1 MSFHRQINRAEFG
14 PASSCGL
21 ACEIAAEYYQSD
33 QRACQRPAAIYGNP
47 RMSTLAKIAG
57 AAVALTMI
65 VGPALA
71 QSPTFFRI
79 GTGGAGGTYF
89 PIGGTI
95 ANGISAPPGA
105 RPCDKGGQC
114 GVPGLIAIAQSTTAS
129 VFNNAAVQN
138 GELEAGLAAAD
149 VTRSMYLGS
158 GKFDGK
164 PHPKL
169 RIVANLYPEDLHLVL
184 PKGESINN
192 LGDLADKRVGIAQAG
207 SGTQVAVLQ
216 MLEAWGVTRDNMD
229 EAELNNSQSAERL
242 ADGQLD
248 AYFYAAGWPVAAMVQ
263 LASTKGMELHSFT
276 EEDVLKINEII
287 PAYIPSQIPAGVYE
301 GIDYVVRTPA
311 VSALLVVSSD
321 LEEEL
326 VYGITQALWNSNT
339 RKLLDN
345 GHAKGKLITAETAL
359 DGVDTLGVPLHPG
372 AERFYREQGMIQ

>member
-1 MSFHRQINRAEFG
+1 MKLLKILTG
-14 PASSCGL
+14 
-21 ACEIAAEYYQSD
+21 IALV
-33 QRACQRPAAIYGNP
+33 
-47 RMSTLAKIAG
+47 T
-57 AAVALTMI
+57 
-65 VGPALA
+65 ALA
-71 QSPTFFRI
+71 IPAFAQDSNFFRI

-149 VTRSMYLGS
+149 TTRAMYFGE
-158 GKFDGK
+158 GKFEGK

-169 RIVANLYPEDLHLVL
+169 RLVANLFPEDLHLVM
-184 PKGESINN
+184 PKGKSIND
-192 LGDLADKRVGIAQAG
+192 LGDLEGKRVGIAQAG

-216 MLEAWGVTRDNMD
+216 MLEAWGITRDNIE

-263 LASTKGMELHSFT
+263 LSSTKGMNLHSFS
-276 EEDVLKINEII
+276 EADLKKINDII
-287 PAYIPSQIPAGVYE
+287 PSYIPSTIPGGVYE
-301 GIDYVVRTPA
+301 GIDADTRTPA
-311 VSALLVVSSD
+311 VSAMLVVSSD
-321 LEEEL
+321 LSEDL
-326 VYGITQALWNSNT
+326 VYKLTKALWNDNT

-345 GHAKGKLITAETAL
+345 GHAKGKQITAETAL
-359 DGVDTLGVPLHPG
+359 DGVKALDVPLHPG
-372 AERFYREQGMIQ
+372 AEKFYREAGLL

>member
-1 MSFHRQINRAEFG
+1 MKPFAKLLG
-14 PASSCGL
+14 AS
-21 ACEIAAEYYQSD
+21 IAVAVLS
-33 QRACQRPAAIYGNP
+33 
-47 RMSTLAKIAG
+47 G
-57 AAVALTMI
+57 AA
-65 VGPALA
+65 LA
-71 QSPTFFRI
+71 EQPQFFRI
-79 GTGGAGGTYF
+79 GTGSAGGTYF

-149 VTRSMYLGS
+149 VTRSMYLGE
-158 GKFDGK
+158 GKFEGK

-169 RIVANLYPEDLHLVL
+169 RIIANLYPEDLHLVM
-184 PKGESINN
+184 PKGASISN
-192 LGDLADKRVGIAQAG
+192 LGDLKGKRVGIAQAG

-216 MLEAWGVTRDNMD
+216 MLDAWGVNRDNID

-263 LASTKGMELHSFT
+263 LATTKGMDLHSFT
-276 EEDVLKINEII
+276 EADLEKINKII
-287 PAYIPSQIPAGVYE
+287 PAYIPSKIPAGVYE
-301 GIDYVVRTPA
+301 GIDYEVATPA

-321 LEEEL
+321 QSEEL
-326 VYGITQALWNSNT
+326 VYGITKALWNKNT

-345 GHAKGKLITAETAL
+345 GHAKGKQITLESSL
-359 DGVDTLGVPLHPG
+359 DGVLALGVPLHPG
-372 AERFYREQGMIQ
+372 AEKFYKEAGLIK

>member
-1 MSFHRQINRAEFG
+1 MFLKKFL
-14 PASSCGL
+14 SSAL
-21 ACEIAAEYYQSD
+21 
-33 QRACQRPAAIYGNP
+33 
-47 RMSTLAKIAG
+47 L
-57 AAVALTMI
+57 AVAL
-65 VGPALA
+65 VAGPGFAE
-71 QSPTFFRI
+71 SPTFFRI
-79 GTGGAGGTYF
+79 GTGSAGGTYF

-149 VTRSMYLGS
+149 VTRSMYLGE
-158 GKFDGK
+158 GKFEGK

-184 PKGESINN
+184 PKGGSIND
-192 LGDLADKRVGIAQAG
+192 LGDLANKRVGIAQAG

-216 MLEAWGVTRDNMD
+216 MLEAWGVTRDNIE

-248 AYFYAAGWPVAAMVQ
+248 AYFYAAGWPVSAMVQ

-276 EEDVLKINEII
+276 EADVQKINEII
-287 PAYIPSQIPAGVYE
+287 PAYIPSMIPSGVYE
-301 GIDYVVRTPA
+301 GVDYDVRTPA

-321 LEEEL
+321 LDDEL
-326 VYGITQALWNSNT
+326 VHGITAALWNKNT

-345 GHAKGKLITAETAL
+345 GHPKGRLITVETAL
-359 DGVDTLGVPLHPG
+359 DGVATLGVPLHPG
-372 AERFYREQGMIQ
+372 AEKFYRDQGMMQ

>member
-1 MSFHRQINRAEFG
+1 MLKR
-14 PASSCGL
+14 
-21 ACEIAAEYYQSD
+21 IAISAL
-33 QRACQRPAAIYGNP
+33 I
-47 RMSTLAKIAG
+47 TAG
-57 AAVALTMI
+57 IFAGSVQ
-65 VGPALA
+65 A
-71 QSPTFFRI
+71 QSPSFFRI

-149 VTRSMYLGS
+149 VTRSMYLGE
-158 GKFDGK
+158 GKFEGK
-164 PHPKL
+164 AHPKL
-169 RIVANLYPEDLHLVL
+169 RIIANLYPEDLHLVM
-184 PKGESINN
+184 PAGSSINN
-192 LGDLADKRVGIAQAG
+192 LGDLKGKRVGIAQAG

-216 MLEAWGVTRDNMD
+216 MLEAWGVTRDNID

-263 LASTKGMELHSFT
+263 LASTKGMNLHSFT
-276 EEDVLKINEII
+276 EEDLAKINGII
-287 PAYIPSQIPAGVYE
+287 PAYIPSEIPGGVYE
-301 GIDYVVRTPA
+301 GVDAAVKTPA
-311 VSALLVVSSD
+311 VSALLVVSAD
-321 LEEEL
+321 LDEEL
-326 VYGITQALWNSNT
+326 VYGITKALWNDNT

-345 GHAKGKLITAETAL
+345 GHAKGKQITPATAL
-359 DGVDTLGVPLHPG
+359 DGVSALGVPLHSG
-372 AERFYREQGMIQ
+372 AEKFYREAGLM

>member
-1 MSFHRQINRAEFG
+1 MN
-14 PASSCGL
+14 
-21 ACEIAAEYYQSD
+21 
-33 QRACQRPAAIYGNP
+33 
-47 RMSTLAKIAG
+47 KIASFVG
-57 AAVALTMI
+57 AAAAAALIT
-65 VGPALA
+65 GTAFA

-89 PIGGTI
+89 PIGGII

-138 GELEAGLAAAD
+138 GELEAGLAGAYS
-149 VTRSMYLGS
+149 TRDMYFGT
-158 GKFDGK
+158 GKFEGK

-169 RIVANLYPEDLHLVL
+169 RVIANLYPEDLHLVL
-184 PKGESINN
+184 AKGTKIND
-192 LGDLADKRVGIAQAG
+192 LGDLKGKRVGIAQAG
-207 SGTQVAVLQ
+207 SGTQVAVEV
-216 MLEAWGVTRDNMD
+216 MLGLWGVNRDNID

-263 LASTKGMELHSFT
+263 LSNTKGMDLHSFT
-276 EEDVLKINEII
+276 DADMAKINEAV
-287 PAYIPSQIPAGVYE
+287 PAYIPSMIPAGVYE
-301 GIDYVVRTPA
+301 GVDYDAKTPA

-321 LEEEL
+321 LDEEL
-326 VYGITQALWNSNT
+326 VHGITEALWNSNT

-345 GHAKGKLITAETAL
+345 GHAKGKQITAETAL
-359 DGVDTLGVPLHPG
+359 DGIAALGVPLHPG
-372 AERFYREQGMIQ
+372 AERYYKEAGLLK

>member
-1 MSFHRQINRAEFG
+1 MKSLRILSYAVV
-14 PASSCGL
+14 AGL
-21 ACEIAAEYYQSD
+21 
-33 QRACQRPAAIYGNP
+33 
-47 RMSTLAKIAG
+47 L
-57 AAVALTMI
+57 L
-65 VGPALA
+65 VGQALA
-71 QSPTFFRI
+71 QDAQFFRI
-79 GTGGAGGTYF
+79 GTGSAGGTYF

-149 VTRSMYLGS
+149 VTRSMYRGE
-158 GKFDGK
+158 GKFEGK
-164 PHPKL
+164 AHPKL

-184 PKGESINN
+184 PKGDSIGD
-192 LGDLADKRVGIAQAG
+192 LGDLRGKRVGIAQAG

-216 MLEAWGVTRDNMD
+216 MLDAWGVNRDNID
-229 EAELNNSQSAERL
+229 EAELNNSQSAEQL

-263 LASTKGMELHSFT
+263 LASTKGMELHSFSNR
-276 EEDVLKINEII
+276 DLRKINDLI
-287 PAYIPSQIPAGVYE
+287 PAYIPSEIPGGVYE
-301 GIDYVVRTPA
+301 GIDYDVKTPA

-321 LEEEL
+321 LSTDL
-326 VYGITQALWNSNT
+326 VYGITKALWNSNT

-345 GHAKGKLITAETAL
+345 GHAKGKQITSDTAL
-359 DGVDTLGVPLHPG
+359 DGVSALGVPLHPG
-372 AERFYREQGMIQ
+372 AEKFYREAGLL

>member
-1 MSFHRQINRAEFG
+1 VRKYSI
-14 PASSCGL
+14 L
-21 ACEIAAEYYQSD
+21 
-33 QRACQRPAAIYGNP
+33 
-47 RMSTLAKIAG
+47 AG
-57 AAVALTMI
+57 ALLTSVVMA
-65 VGPALA
+65 GTALA
-71 QSPTFFRI
+71 QTPVFFRI

-138 GELEAGLAAAD
+138 GELEAGMAAAD
-149 VTRSMYLGS
+149 VTRSMYQGS
-158 GKFDGK
+158 GKFEGK
-164 PHPKL
+164 PHEKL
-169 RIVANLYPEDLHLVL
+169 RIVANLYPEDLHLVM
-184 PKGESINN
+184 PKGASIDS
-192 LGDLADKRVGIAQAG
+192 LADLAGKRVGIAQAG

-263 LASTKGMELHSFT
+263 LASTKGMNLHSFS
-276 EEDVLKINEII
+276 DDDLAKINGII
-287 PAYIPSQIPAGVYE
+287 PAYIPSEIPGGVYE
-301 GIDYVVRTPA
+301 GVDASSKTPA

-321 LEEEL
+321 LDEEL
-326 VYGITQALWNSNT
+326 VYGITKALWNDNT

-345 GHAKGKLITAETAL
+345 GHAKGKQITAETAL
-359 DGVDTLGVPLHPG
+359 DGVAALGVPLHNPARPFG
-372 AERFYREQGMIQ
+372 LRVDDSKD

>member
-1 MSFHRQINRAEFG
+1 MKMKLSM
-14 PASSCGL
+14 
-21 ACEIAAEYYQSD
+21 AA
-33 QRACQRPAAIYGNP
+33 
-47 RMSTLAKIAG
+47 
-57 AAVALTMI
+57 AAVGGVLAITS
-65 VGPALA
+65 VAQA
-71 QSPTFFRI
+71 QSPEFFRI

-95 ANGISAPPGA
+95 ANGISAPPGS

-149 VTRSMYLGS
+149 VTRSMFLGE
-158 GKFDGK
+158 GKFEGK

-169 RIVANLYPEDLHLVL
+169 RIVANLFPEDLHLVL
-184 PKGESINN
+184 PKGSSINN
-192 LGDLADKRVGIAQAG
+192 LGDLAGKRVGIAQAG

-216 MLEAWGVTRDNMD
+216 MLNAWGVTRDNMD

-263 LASTKGMELHSFT
+263 LSSTKGMALHSFSQADL
-276 EEDVLKINEII
+276 EKINGVI
-287 PAYIPSQIPAGVYE
+287 PAYIPSAIPSGVYE
-301 GIDYVVRTPA
+301 GIDSPTLTPA
-311 VSALLVVSSD
+311 VSAMLVVSSD
-321 LEEEL
+321 LKEEL
-326 VYGITQALWNSNT
+326 VYGITKAMWNSNT

-345 GHAKGKLITAETAL
+345 GHAKGKQITAETAL
-359 DGVDTLGVPLHPG
+359 NGVAALGVPLHPG
-372 AERFYREQGMIQ
+372 AERFYKEAGLLK

>member
-1 MSFHRQINRAEFG
+1 MKK
-14 PASSCGL
+14 L
-21 ACEIAAEYYQSD
+21 D
-33 QRACQRPAAIYGNP
+33 
-47 RMSTLAKIAG
+47 TLIG
-57 AAVALTMI
+57 ALCLS
-65 VGPALA
+65 GALA
-71 QSPTFFRI
+71 ISSTVNAQDPTFFRI

-95 ANGISAPPGA
+95 ANGISAPPGSRA
-105 RPCDKGGQC
+105 CEDGGQC

-149 VTRSMYLGS
+149 VTRSMYMGE
-158 GKFDGK
+158 GKFEGK

-169 RIVANLYPEDLHLVL
+169 RIVANLFPEDLHLVM
-184 PKGESINN
+184 PKGSSIND

-263 LASTKGMELHSFT
+263 LSSTKGMELHSFSD
-276 EEDVLKINEII
+276 EDLQKINDII

-301 GIDYVVRTPA
+301 GVDYAVNTPA

-321 LEEEL
+321 LSEEL
-326 VYGITQALWNSNT
+326 VYGITAAMWNDNT
-339 RKLLDN
+339 RTLLDN
-345 GHAKGKLITAETAL
+345 GHAKGKQITPETAL
-359 DGVDTLGVPLHPG
+359 DGVLTLGVPLHAG
-372 AERFYREQGMIQ
+372 AEKFYKEAGLLE

>member
-1 MSFHRQINRAEFG
+1 MKLLKVA
-14 PASSCGL
+14 
-21 ACEIAAEYYQSD
+21 IAASV
-33 QRACQRPAAIYGNP
+33 AGMISSSAAI
-47 RMSTLAKIAG
+47 
-57 AAVALTMI
+57 AAD
-65 VGPALA
+65 
-71 QSPTFFRI
+71 PTFFRI

-149 VTRSMYLGS
+149 VTRSMYLGQ
-158 GKFDGK
+158 GKFEGK

-184 PKGESINN
+184 PKGKSVNN
-192 LGDLADKRVGIAQAG
+192 LGDLKGKRVGIAQAG

-216 MLEAWGVTRDNMD
+216 MLDAWGVNRDNME

-248 AYFYAAGWPVAAMVQ
+248 AYFYAAGWPVSAMVQ
-263 LASTKGMELHSFT
+263 LSSTKGMELHSFT
-276 EEDVLKINEII
+276 DADMKKINDII
-287 PAYIPSQIPAGVYE
+287 PAYIPSKIPANVYE
-301 GIDYVVRTPA
+301 GVDYEVKTPA

-321 LEEEL
+321 LSDDL
-326 VYGITQALWNSNT
+326 VYGITKALWNKNT
-339 RKLLDN
+339 RKLLDD
-345 GHAKGKLITAETAL
+345 GHAKGKQITAETAL
-359 DGVDTLGVPLHPG
+359 DGVSALGVPLHPG
-372 AERFYREQGMIQ
+372 SEKFYKEAGLLK